1 MDIDEQP
8 ATKRRRTVE
17 NGSCAAPLPPVKS
30 QASQVKNPSLLV
42 NKTEVTLWPF
52 QKGQMD
58 SVRSKLEPENSRSYT
73 EAVCAWAQSVKA
85 SKCEPISKDLVMND
99 DDVIMHEVVP
109 PKKAPSV
116 TERVRAPVMYDD
128 LLEI

>member
-1 MDIDEQP
+1 M
-8 ATKRRRTVE
+8 E
-17 NGSCAAPLPPVKS
+17 NGSCASPLPPVKS

-85 SKCEPISKDLVMND
+85 SKCGPISKDLVMNG
-99 DDVIMHEVVP
+99 DDVVMHEVP
-109 PKKAPSV
+109 QKKAPSV